1 MNKKE
6 LIDDIAKKTKLTRTQ
21 VRQVV
26 EETFQNIIDTLGKGE
41 KFKMIGFGS
50 FHVKRRAARKGTNPR
65 TQEKIQIEARNAPV
79 FSPGANL
86 IEAINKDEK

>member
-6 LIDDIAKKTKLTRTQ
+6 LIDDIANKTKLTKAK
-21 VRQVV
+21 VRLVV
-26 EETFQNIIDTLGKGE
+26 EETFQNIIEALARGE

-65 TQEKIQIEARNAPV
+65 TQEKITIEARNAPV
-79 FSPGANL
+79 FSPGSKL
-86 IEAINKDEK
+86 LEAINKEK